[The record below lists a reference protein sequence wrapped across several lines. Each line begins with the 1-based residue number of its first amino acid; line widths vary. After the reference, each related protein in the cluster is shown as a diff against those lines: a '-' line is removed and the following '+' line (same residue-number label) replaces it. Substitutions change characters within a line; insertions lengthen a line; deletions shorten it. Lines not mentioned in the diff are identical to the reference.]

1 MGKYSDMAA
10 GSAPAGGKYS
20 SMAAGAVRSDATD
33 PQASAVD
40 GMSGLDRFRAGL
52 AGGVLQAGGLI
63 KNALNDASVAL
74 ADTSVGRV
82 IDRAGQSMGL
92 SSAAD
97 VKARNDAG
105 RAEFNR
111 VMAPLNDT
119 ASGKAGNIVGTV
131 ATLLPTAAI
140 PGANT
145 WTGAALIGGGAG
157 AILSET
163 GERDTGAATGAIG
176 GVVGKGLGLG
186 LAKGVTAL
194 KGKVA
199 ESVAARAP
207 MVGQQQAA
215 VRTAREL
222 GYTVPPT
229 MANPSGANR
238 LLEGFAGKL
247 TTGQQAS
254 LKNQE
259 VTNRLIRN
267 TFGLADDVPLNT
279 DTMGAIR
286 SQAGK
291 AYDDLANF
299 GTFSKDAAYDMDL
312 AKIRKPLDTFAKD
325 FPDLAN
331 NEVDG
336 LLNAINR
343 DRFDS
348 GAAIE
353 ALKRFRFDGNANKIS
368 LDPEKKALGRV
379 QLQAADA
386 MESMIE
392 RNLQK
397 FVGGDEMLNS
407 FRNARQTIAKTY
419 TVEKALNSQ
428 TGNVNAL
435 KLADQLR
442 KGKPLSGDIKKAA
455 QFAEAFKTAAKEPTS
470 SPTGTSPLDWAAAGG
485 ISAMSANPYLLALA
499 GARPAVRA
507 TILSRPY
514 QNLMTMPGTP
524 TVSPLLELA
533 AKGASSRVAQQSMP
547 AIGIGSS
554 LEALRK

>member
-1 MGKYSDMAA
+1 MAKFDRSSISRDA
-10 GSAPAGGKYS
+10 QGPAPTRRFS
-20 SMAAGAVRSDATD
+20 RAAITED
-33 PQASAVD
+33 PVSAVD
-40 GMSGLDRFRAGL
+40 GMSGTERFRAGL
-52 AGGVLQAGGLI
+52 VGGVMQAGGLV

-74 ADTSVGRV
+74 ADTSAGRV
-82 IDRAGQSMGL
+82 IDNAGKAMGL
-92 SSAAD
+92 SSAAE
-97 VKARNDAG
+97 VKARNNAG

-119 ASGKAGNIVGTV
+119 ASGKAGNIAGTV
-131 ATLLPTAAI
+131 VALAPTALI

-145 WTGAALIGGGAG
+145 WTGAALIGGGTG
-157 AILSET
+157 AALSET
-163 GERDTGAATGAIG
+163 GERGTGAAAGAVG
-176 GVVGKGLGLG
+176 GVAGKALGLG
-186 LAKGVTAL
+186 LAKGVAAL
-194 KGKVA
+194 KAKA
-199 ESVAARAP
+199 AAAVAARAP
-207 MVGQQQAA
+207 LVSQQQAA
-215 VRTAREL
+215 VRAAREA

-229 MANPSGANR
+229 MANPTGTNR
-238 LLEGFAGKL
+238 LFEGFAGKL

-254 LKNQE
+254 LKNQN
-259 VTNRLIRN
+259 VTNKLIRN
-267 TFGLADDVPLNT
+267 TFGLSDDVPLNT
-279 DTMGAIR
+279 DTMGVIR
-286 SQAGK
+286 SEAGK
-291 AYDDLANF
+291 AYDDLAGF
-299 GTFSKDAAYDMDL
+299 GSFSKDAAYDLDL

-336 LLNAINR
+336 LLNAINK

-455 QFAEAFKTAAKEPTS
+455 QFAEAFKVAAKEPTS

-499 GARPAVRA
+499 GARPAVRSA
-507 TILSRPY
+507 ILSRPY
-514 QNLMTMPGTP
+514 QSMMTMPGTP
-524 TVSPLLELA
+524 TVSPLLELINRGA
-533 AKGASSRVAQQSMP
+533 NSEMAKMAMP
-547 AIGIGSS
+547 AIGMGAS